1 LSIWDFVVVKKYLV
15 LNHQNQYNLP
25 QITMKKIIIIGLL
38 SVIYHISNA
47 QNYVLSPLGIK
58 FPNYTTATRP
68 AANSLGAGTV
78 LYNSTD
84 NVLQFSQGSSW
95 LNFGLPSG
103 LVNQTLRNNGTGWVA
118 DGLMQNNGSRI
129 LIGLNNYDLD
139 GVLRVN
145 VDNGSTGIYVTSTDN
160 PGIYAQS
167 TVSSAVSGF
176 SNQGNAIYG
185 QSTAGTGLAG
195 VSTNGPGISATST
208 NGVGISA
215 YSATKQAIYATGVGY
230 PAIYA
235 TSQNTGLLADGG
247 YAGVQGSSV
256 NGTGMIASSTNGIA
270 LQAVASNSYGVQGIS
285 TSGTGVY
292 GISQTASGLW
302 GESNS
307 AFGVYA
313 TSVSSY
319 GIYGSSQTNTGI
331 KGFSGSSYGGEF
343 AGRVRIEKGGNG
355 DAGIDFT
362 ENIGT
367 SPRRGFVGMYGNVEM
382 MVWGYGY
389 NAPIQRWN
397 VNTGQICYAT
407 TPTICSDIR
416 LKKDFKNLSNSLQS
430 IANLKGYNYYL
441 RNEKNPNLQ
450 TGFIAQEIQ
459 KIFPEL
465 VNTGS
470 DGYLSVDYTGLIPHL
485 VESVKAL
492 KSENDILKE
501 RLLKIENYLKN
512 SDLKLEAKR

>member
-1 LSIWDFVVVKKYLV
+1 
-15 LNHQNQYNLP
+15 
-25 QITMKKIIIIGLL
+25 MKKIIIIGLL
-38 SVIYHISNA
+38 SAIYHISNA

-103 LVNQTLRNNGTGWVA
+103 LVNQTLRNNGSGWVA
-118 DGLMQNNGSRI
+118 DGLMQNDGSRI
-129 LIGLNNYDLD
+129 LIGLSNYDLD
-139 GVLRVN
+139 GLLRVN
-145 VDNGSTGIYVTSTDN
+145 VGNGSTGIYVTSTDN

-176 SNQGNAIYG
+176 STSGNAIYG

-195 VSTNGPGISATST
+195 VSTNGPGISASST
-208 NGVGISA
+208 NGIGISA

-235 TSQNTGLLADGG
+235 TSQNTGVLADGG
-247 YAGVQGSSV
+247 YAGIQGSSV

-270 LQAVASNSYGVQGIS
+270 LQAVASNSYAVQGIS
-285 TSGTGVY
+285 TSGTGIY
-292 GISQTASGLW
+292 GSSNSGLGLW
-302 GESNS
+302 GASS
-307 AFGVYA
+307 SSFGLYA
-313 TSVSSY
+313 TSTSSY
-319 GIYGSSQTNTGI
+319 GIYGTSQTNTGI
-331 KGFSGSSYGGEF
+331 KGTSGTSYGGEF
-343 AGRVRIEKGGNG
+343 IGRVRVGKGGNG
-355 DAGIDFT
+355 DAGIEFEKST
-362 ENIGT
+362 GLQGGYIGMN
-367 SPRRGFVGMYGNVEM
+367 GDNEM
-382 MVWGYGY
+382 MIYGY
-389 NAPIQRWN
+389 PYGAIQRWN
-397 VNTGQICYAT
+397 INSGSICYAT
-407 TPTICSDIR
+407 SPAICSDIR
-416 LKKDFKNLSNSLQS
+416 LKKNFRDLSNSLAS
-430 IANLKGYNYYL
+430 ITQLKGYNYYL

-492 KSENDILKE
+492 KSENNDLKE
-501 RLLKIENYLKN
+501 RLFKIESFLKISESKIEVNLNPIKTLR
-512 SDLKLEAKR
+512 STAKIL

>member
-1 LSIWDFVVVKKYLV
+1 
-15 LNHQNQYNLP
+15 
-25 QITMKKIIIIGLL
+25 MKRIVAIVLL
-38 SVIYHISNA
+38 SVIYRVSDA
-47 QNYVLSPLGIK
+47 QNYVLSPLGIQ

-95 LNFGLPSG
+95 LNFGLPNG
-103 LVNQTLRNNGTGWVA
+103 LVNQTLRNNGSGWVA

-129 LIGLNNYDLD
+129 LIGLTNNDYDGL
-139 GVLRVN
+139 LRVN
-145 VDNGSTGIYVTSTDN
+145 VGNGSTGVFISSTDN
-160 PGIYAQS
+160 PGLYAQS
-167 TVSSAVSGF
+167 NTSSAVSGF
-176 SNQGNAIYG
+176 STSGNAIYG
-185 QSTAGTGLAG
+185 QSTEGTGLAG
-195 VSTNGPGISATST
+195 VSTNGPGISASST

-215 YSATKQAIYATGVGY
+215 YSATKQAIYATGVNF

-235 TSQNTGLLADGG
+235 TSQSLGLVADGG
-247 YAGVQGSSV
+247 YAGIQGSSV

-270 LQAVASNSYGVQGIS
+270 LQAVASNSYAVQGIS
-285 TSGTGVY
+285 TSGTGVN

-331 KGFSGSSYGGEF
+331 KGHSGSSYGGEF

-362 ENIGT
+362 ENIGS
-367 SPRRGFVGMYGNVEM
+367 SPRRGFIGMYGNSEM
-382 MVWGYGY
+382 MVWGYAY
-389 NAPIQRWN
+389 NGPIQRWN
-397 VNTGQICYAT
+397 VTNGQICYAT
-407 TPTICSDIR
+407 SPTICSDIR
-416 LKKDFKNLSNSLQS
+416 LKKDFSNLSNSLQS
-430 IANLKGYNYYL
+430 IASLKGYNYYL
-441 RNEKNPNLQ
+441 RNEKNSNLQ

-465 VNTGS
+465 VNQGS
-470 DGYLSVDYTGLIPHL
+470 DGYLSVDYVGLIPHL
-485 VESVKAL
+485 VEGMKSL
-492 KSENDILKE
+492 KSENDDLKE
-501 RLLKIENYLKN
+501 RLLKIENYLQN
-512 SDLKLEAKR
+512 SDLRLEAKR